1 MSLTTAFEEVTDRQD
16 RNALI
21 TIYQKSLGIN
31 LSKEAQTSVPGG
43 DIPERYGVLGFL
55 RVCVLVDLDSQVTA
69 ETESQ
74 AAGGMGGDIGPS

>member
-1 MSLTTAFEEVTDRQD
+1 MSLTTAFEEVTDRGD

-43 DIPERYGVLGFL
+43 DIFPLWAVHAVVGILSGTA
-55 RVCVLVDLDSQVTA
+55 CLVFFVSAYWLTSTVR
-69 ETESQ
+69 
-74 AAGGMGGDIGPS
+74 